1 MLGRFTKAAVGMD
14 GLTGGSLQVGAAG
27 SPHAI
32 HAVAFDAYKFAG
44 PSHPVP
50 PAYLPHTPV
59 SAPAAG
65 KWHSR

>member
-1 MLGRFTKAAVGMD
+1 MLGRFTKAAVGMA

-32 HAVAFDAYKFAG
+32 HAVAFDAYNFAC
-44 PSHPVP
+44 PSHPFPLAYP
-50 PAYLPHTPV
+50 PRTPV